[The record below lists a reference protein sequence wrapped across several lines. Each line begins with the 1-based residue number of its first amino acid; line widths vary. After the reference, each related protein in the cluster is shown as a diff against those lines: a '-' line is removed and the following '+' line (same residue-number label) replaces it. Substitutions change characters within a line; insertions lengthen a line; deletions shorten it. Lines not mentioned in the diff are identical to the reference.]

1 MNEITIQ
8 VIGKTNTGKTTIA
21 TCLEA
26 FLQGMGF
33 AVDYAPLHGQKGRFL
48 KHPRDT
54 HITIQ
59 EVQEVRGAA

>member
-1 MNEITIQ
+1 
-8 VIGKTNTGKTTIA
+8 
-21 TCLEA
+21 
-26 FLQGMGF
+26 MGF

-48 KHPRDT
+48 EHPRDT

>member
-1 MNEITIQ
+1 MSEITIQ
-8 VIGKTNTGKTTIA
+8 VIGRTMAGKTTIA
-21 TCLEA
+21 TCIEA
-26 FLQGMGF
+26 FLLDMGF
-33 AVDYAPLHGQKGRFL
+33 LVDYIPPYGKKGRFL